1 MNCSRWNSSK
11 GRKFGRQDEK
21 QRFKC
26 NECGRIWRESS
37 IQRGYPPEDEQLC
50 IKMYLNGL
58 GIPGIE
64 RVTGIQHTTIIDL
77 VREAKMK
84 LTEDKT
90 ADPVEVA
97 ELHELQTFIGSKKQK
112 VWIQIALNH
121 YRPGILAITVGDR
134 SGKTLQNYGREQKIG
149 AVSGT

>member
-1 MNCSRWNSSK
+1 
-11 GRKFGRQDEK
+11 
-21 QRFKC
+21 
-26 NECGRIWRESS
+26 
-37 IQRGYPPEDEQLC
+37 
-50 IKMYLNGL
+50 MYLNGL

-112 VWIQIALNH
+112 VWI
-121 YRPGILAITVGDR
+121 
-134 SGKTLQNYGREQKIG
+134 
-149 AVSGT
+149 